1 MFRAANAFDE
11 PVAKAT
17 DENLTSEN
25 WELNLLLCDKLA
37 SNKEADARQCLSAIQ
52 KRVVHRNANVQLYAL
67 TLVDTLSKNC
77 GDAMHHEI
85 ASRAFMQTITKV
97 VRDRSTHALVKQR
110 ALQLLKA
117 WADEYKNDDTL
128 GLVADTVHQLREEYY
143 DIDEEPKAPA
153 VPDEQR
159 REEDELQ
166 RVLAL
171 SLQDQGGPSNWSPTP
186 AAGPSGTA
194 RAAEPDPRAAP
205 AASVPATAPAEAPP
219 QAAPSEPKPPVTRP
233 AFVRALYDF
242 VPDEPGELAL
252 KKGDKIRVLDSVYEQ
267 WWRGEVRQQ
276 VGIFPVNYVEP
287 VADETPDLLQEVLE
301 LERVVFSQ
309 ASDIHL
315 LHARLQ
321 HLQPTDNFVDDDE
334 LQELYQRALA
344 LRPKI
349 VKLMDRYHTKVQE
362 LRSLNDKFVRARSTL
377 DQLIQGRLEAETPS
391 ATSSPPAPS
400 SSSAP
405 IPALM
410 DVVPQ
415 EDEKRRLFERA
426 RAEVEEYHR
435 QQQASTSQ
443 GLEGLQWS

>member
-1 MFRAANAFDE
+1 MYVYG
-11 PVAKAT
+11 PH
-17 DENLTSEN
+17 
-25 WELNLLLCDKLA
+25 
-37 SNKEADARQCLSAIQ
+37 AD
-52 KRVVHRNANVQLYAL
+52 
-67 TLVDTLSKNC
+67 
-77 GDAMHHEI
+77 
-85 ASRAFMQTITKV
+85 
-97 VRDRSTHALVKQR
+97 
-110 ALQLLKA
+110 
-117 WADEYKNDDTL
+117 
-128 GLVADTVHQLREEYY
+128 Y
-143 DIDEEPKAPA
+143 DIDEEQQAPA
-153 VPDEQR
+153 APYDQR

-186 AAGPSGTA
+186 VAGPSGTVH
-194 RAAEPDPRAAP
+194 AAEPDHRAAP
-205 AASVPATAPAEAPP
+205 TASAPATAPDEAPP

-287 VADETPDLLQEVLE
+287 VADETPDLMQEVLE

-377 DQLIQGRLEAETPS
+377 DQLIQGRLEAEAPSVPSSTPV
-391 ATSSPPAPS
+391 PS
-400 SSSAP
+400 SSSAAP
-405 IPALM
+405 IPTLM
-410 DVVPQ
+410 DVAPQ

-443 GLEGLQWS
+443 GLAGLQWS